1 MVILNVVG
9 VDGCSSGW
17 FTIQL
22 LDNGEFRTNLCS
34 DISTLWNT
42 YHDAQL
48 ILIDIPIGLKEEGPE
63 ERLCDKEARK
73 ILGQPRGSSVFRPP
87 CWQSIQETDYQ
98 KCSQIN
104 KKITGKKLSQ
114 QTFSIIPKIREVNT
128 FLTENLLARLK
139 IMEIHP
145 ELCFHMFSGRL
156 MKFSK
161 KKSSGYEERMEVLRQ
176 IYPDTDSIVNQALSK
191 YKRKDI
197 VADDILDALTAA
209 LTAKF
214 GYEHGLKS
222 VPSKPEIDSKGL
234 HMRMMYWIKG
244 V

>member
-22 LDNGEFRTNLCS
+22 LDDDEFRTNLCS

-42 YHDAQL
+42 YQDAQL
-48 ILIDIPIGLKEEGPE
+48 ILIDIPIGLKEAGSE
-63 ERLCDKEARK
+63 ERICDKETRK
-73 ILGQPRGSSVFRPP
+73 ILGQPRGRSVFRSP
-87 CWQSIQETDYQ
+87 CWQAIQETDYQ

-128 FLTENLLARLK
+128 FLTENLLARSK

-145 ELCFHMFSGRL
+145 ELCFHMFSGRS

-161 KKSSGYEERMEVLRQ
+161 KNSSGYEERMEVLRQ
-176 IYPDTDSIVNQALSK
+176 IYPSTDVIVNKALFK
-191 YKRKDI
+191 YKGKSV
-197 VADDILDALTAA
+197 VADDILDALAAA

-214 GYEHGLKS
+214 GYEYSLKS
-222 VPSKPEIDSKGL
+222 IPSNPEIDSRGL
-234 HMRMMYWIKG
+234 SMRIMYWIKG

>member
-1 MVILNVVG
+1 LNVVG

-22 LDNGEFRTNLCS
+22 LNNGGFRTNLCS

-42 YHDAQL
+42 YQDAQL
-48 ILIDIPIGLKEEGPE
+48 ILIDIPIGLKEAGSE

-73 ILGQPRGSSVFRPP
+73 ILGQPRGTSVFRSP
-87 CWQSIQETDYQ
+87 CWQSTKETDYQ

-104 KKITGKKLSQ
+104 ERITGKKLSQ
-114 QTFSIIPKIREVNT
+114 QSFRIIPKIREVNT
-128 FLTENLLARLK
+128 FLTENLLARSK

-145 ELCFHMFSGRL
+145 ELCFHMFSGRS

-161 KKSSGYEERMEVLRQ
+161 KKSSGYKERIEVLRQ
-176 IYPDTDSIVNQALSK
+176 IYPDTDLIVNQALFK
-191 YKRKDI
+191 YKGKSV
-197 VADDILDALTAA
+197 VADDILDALAAA

-214 GYEHGLKS
+214 GYEYSLKS
-222 VPSKPEIDSKGL
+222 IPSNPEIDSRGL
-234 HMRMMYWIKG
+234 SMRIMYWIKG